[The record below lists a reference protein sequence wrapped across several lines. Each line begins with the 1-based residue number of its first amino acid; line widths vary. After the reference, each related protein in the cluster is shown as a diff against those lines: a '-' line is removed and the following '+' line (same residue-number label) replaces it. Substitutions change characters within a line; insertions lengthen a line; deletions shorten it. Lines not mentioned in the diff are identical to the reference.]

1 MNARTRA
8 LGIAAL
14 VASTALAPSA
24 GAVGRTLE
32 VGPGFAHATIG
43 AALAE
48 AQPGDTIRVAAGTYV
63 ERIRILRRVTL
74 IGEGWPVVDG
84 GGAGHVVEALA
95 PFEMRG
101 FVLRGSGSDLE
112 AEHAGVM
119 VRGAPARVIGNRM
132 EDVLY
137 GVYLKQSPGS
147 LVAGNRIRGKP
158 FNLAR
163 RGDGI
168 RLWYSPDTHVTGN
181 EVRGVRDVVAYFSDR
196 IALDDNVVRES
207 RYGFHLMYCSHSR
220 LTGNRL
226 SGNQVGAYLMYSSRF
241 TLIGNVFADAA
252 GSSGMGLGL
261 KDGDEIVV
269 EENLFLEN
277 SVGVHLDNSPS
288 GPARP
293 NRFEGNTFAL
303 NGVAVRMLPSVT
315 GNRFH
320 HNDFLAN
327 GAPARVA
334 GGARAG
340 QVAQN
345 DWTGNHWSEHAGFDR
360 DGDGKGDAPY
370 VHAHLAD
377 DLLERRPEL
386 RIFAFAPALEALD
399 GLVRFF
405 PLLRPE
411 PVVVDP
417 EPRLAIAAARRWRE
431 EWRGARTA
439 DARAPLGWG
448 LGAAAS
454 LVALA
459 AGARRRERGP

>member
-1 MNARTRA
+1 MRARLPLA
-8 LGIAAL
+8 AAL
-14 VASTALAPSA
+14 WALTAFGSASAAE
-24 GAVGRTLE
+24 RTLE
-32 VGPGFAHATIG
+32 VGPGFPYATIG
-43 AALAE
+43 AALAD
-48 AQPGDTIRVAAGTYV
+48 AQAGDTIRVTAGKYG
-63 ERIRILRRVTL
+63 ERIRVRLPVTL
-74 IGEGWPVVDG
+74 IGEGWPVIDG
-84 GGAGHVVEALA
+84 GGVGHVVEALA
-95 PFEMRG
+95 AFEIRG

-112 AEHAGVM
+112 AENAGVM

-158 FNLAR
+158 FDLAR

-168 RLWYSPDTHVTGN
+168 RLWYSPDTRVAGN

-196 IALDDNVVRES
+196 LALDDNVVRES
-207 RYGFHLMYCSHSR
+207 RYGFHLMYCGHSR

-226 SGNQVGAYLMYSSRF
+226 YENQVGAYLMYSSRF
-241 TLIGNVFADAA
+241 RLIGNVFADAA
-252 GSSGMGLGL
+252 GASGMGLGL
-261 KDGDEIVV
+261 KDSDEIVA

-293 NRFEGNTFAL
+293 NRFVGNTFAL

-315 GNRFH
+315 GNGFH
-320 HNDFLAN
+320 ENDFLAN
-327 GAPARVA
+327 DAPARVA

-345 DWTGNHWSEHAGFDR
+345 DWSGNHWSGHAGFDR
-360 DGDGKGDAPY
+360 DGDGTGDAPY

-386 RIFAFAPALEALD
+386 KIFAFAPALKALD
-399 GLVRFF
+399 ELVRFF

-417 EPRLAIAAARRWRE
+417 EPRLAIVPARRWRE
-431 EWRGARTA
+431 EWPGARPA
-439 DARAPLGWG
+439 VPVALLGWG

-454 LVALA
+454 LGALA
-459 AGARRRERGP
+459 AGVRRGERGR

>member
-1 MNARTRA
+1 MVA
-8 LGIAAL
+8 LAA
-14 VASTALAPSA
+14 SIALAPPTRA
-24 GAVGRTLE
+24 EGRTLE
-32 VGPGFAHATIG
+32 VRPGSAYATIG

-48 AQPGDTIRVAAGTYV
+48 AQPGDTIRVAAGKYA
-63 ERIRILRRVTL
+63 ERIRIQLPVTL
-74 IGEGWPVVDG
+74 IGEGWPIIDG
-84 GGAGHVVEALA
+84 EDVGHVVEALA
-95 PFEMRG
+95 PFEIRG

-119 VRGAPARVIGNRM
+119 VREAPARIIGNRM

-137 GVYLKQSPGS
+137 GIYLKQAPRS
-147 LVAGNRIRGKP
+147 LVAGNRIRGKS
-158 FNLAR
+158 FGLAR

-168 RLWYSPDTHVTGN
+168 RLWYSADTRVTGN

-196 IALDDNVVRES
+196 LALDDNVVRES
-207 RYGFHLMYCSHSR
+207 RYGFHLMYCSDSR

-226 SGNQVGAYLMYSSRF
+226 YDNQVGAYLMYSSRF
-241 TLIGNVFADAA
+241 RLTGNVFADAA

-261 KDGDEIVV
+261 KDGDEIVA

-293 NRFEGNTFAL
+293 NRFEDNTFAL

-315 GNRFH
+315 GNGFH
-320 HNDFLAN
+320 RNDFLAN

-345 DWTGNHWSEHAGFDR
+345 DWSGNHWSEHAGFDR
-360 DGDGKGDAPY
+360 DGDGRGDAPY
-370 VHAHLAD
+370 VYAHLAD

-386 RIFAFAPALEALD
+386 RIFALAPALEALD
-399 GLVRFF
+399 RVVQFF

-431 EWRGARTA
+431 EGPGASAA
-439 DARAPLGWG
+439 DPAAPLGWG
-448 LGAAAS
+448 LVAAAS
-454 LVALA
+454 LAAIA
-459 AGARRRERGP
+459 AGVRHRERGR